1 MSQDFKTVK
10 VLDDRLC
17 VTDEIAYAVI
27 KGAQNNTVSRYPAIA
42 KSTSQLVFNVQV
54 PSEQTLID
62 RRVLIRNKWVI
73 RLAGTAPSGGF
84 MLNVGA
90 TDALAPFACSQGFS
104 TVQSTIN
111 NNTININMQD
121 VINALLRSNDQR
133 ELFAFNGTT
142 PTAFDTYR
150 SYADAI
156 LANNN
161 PLGSYYNIADN
172 DLAPRGS
179 FPVRIIPA
187 GGEGGKYTDSTG
199 NPRNATGAPVARI
212 VYVEFETAEPLMVSP
227 WLFADPKSNSQAIY
241 GVTNLNFTFNL
252 ASNANR
258 VWRSANSFITS
269 SIIQEVVDSELIFTF
284 LTPHASDL
292 MSARNVVPYY
302 EVPRYITSLTIPAGA
317 STQSSNTL
325 QLNQVPDKLIIFVR
339 PKLSDQTTNT
349 PDYFLPIK
357 NIKINWNNQSG
368 LLSNATPYDLY
379 RYSRKAGSNQTWLEF
394 SGEAKGA
401 DGSALSGDGVVIPT
415 TGSMLML
422 NMGEAVQITEDWYA
436 PSSIG
441 NFNLQFQLDVVN
453 STGLTAFELVLITLN
468 SGVLVTERGST
479 SIFTAVLDKQTVL
492 DASQKEA
499 YAGSDVKR
507 MVGGGFLDSLKS
519 VASKV
524 LPRALPVAK
533 ALLGQVD
540 NKYAKA
546 GADVL
551 GALGYGM
558 AGAGGSGGGRSG
570 GKLKKYMA

>member
-1 MSQDFKTVK
+1 
-10 VLDDRLC
+10 
-17 VTDEIAYAVI
+17 
-27 KGAQNNTVSRYPAIA
+27 
-42 KSTSQLVFNVQV
+42 VFNVQV

-62 RRVLIRNKWVI
+62 RRVLIRNRWVI
-73 RLAGTAPSGGF
+73 RLAGTAPANGY
-84 MLNVGA
+84 MLEVGQS
-90 TDALAPFACSQGFS
+90 DALAPFPCSQAFS

-111 NNTININMQD
+111 NNTVNINMSD

-150 SYADAI
+150 SYSDAI

-179 FPVRIIPA
+179 FPVEIIPA
-187 GGEGGKYTDSTG
+187 GGKGGKYTDSTG
-199 NPRNATGAPVARI
+199 NVKNTTGVASPRI
-212 VYVEFETAEPLMVSP
+212 VYVEFETAEPIMCSP
-227 WLFADPKSNSQAIY
+227 WLFADPKSNAMAIY
-241 GVTNLNFTFNL
+241 GITNLNFTFNL
-252 ASNANR
+252 ASSANR
-258 VWRSANSFITS
+258 IWRSANNFITS
-269 SIIQEVVDSELIFTF
+269 AVLQEVVDSELIFSF

-302 EVPRYITSLTIPAGA
+302 EVPRYITPLTIPAGKT
-317 STQSSNTL
+317 TQSSNTL

-339 PKLSDQTTNT
+339 PKLANQTYQT

-357 NIKINWNNQSG
+357 GIRLNWNNQSG
-368 LLSNATPYDLY
+368 LLSNATPWDLY
-379 RYSRKAGSNQTWLEF
+379 RYSRKAGSNQSWLEF
-394 SGEAKGA
+394 SGSAFGA
-401 DGSALSGDGVVIPT
+401 DNSNLLGTGVSLNT
-415 TGSMLML
+415 SGSMLML
-422 NMGEAVQITEDWYA
+422 NMAEAVQITEDWYA

-441 NFNLQFQLDVVN
+441 NFNLQFQLEVEN
-453 STGLTAFELVLITLN
+453 TTGLSDFELVLITLN
-468 SGVLVTERGST
+468 SGVMVTERGST
-479 SIFTAVLDKQTVL
+479 SIFTAILDKQTVL

-507 MVGGGFLDSLKS
+507 MVGGGFLDTLKS
-519 VASKV
+519 VAGKV
-524 LPRALPVAK
+524 LPKALPVAK
-533 ALLGQVD
+533 AILGQVD

>member
-10 VLDDRLC
+10 VLDDRLM

-27 KGAQNNTVSRYPAIA
+27 KGAQNNTVSRFPAIA

-62 RRVLIRNKWVI
+62 RRVLIKNRWKITLSGNAP
-73 RLAGTAPSGGF
+73 AGGYLVNIGS
-84 MLNVGA
+84 
-90 TDALAPFACSQGFS
+90 TDALAPFPCSQAFS

-111 NNTININMQD
+111 NNTVNINMQD

-142 PTAFDTYR
+142 PTAFDTYQ

-161 PLGSYYNIADN
+161 PLGSYVNVADN
-172 DLAPRGS
+172 DLQPRGAFYIVS
-179 FPVRIIPA
+179 IA
-187 GGEGGKYTDSTG
+187 GNTI
-199 NPRNATGAPVARI
+199 NATGAPQAKTVDI
-212 VYVEFETAEPLMVSP
+212 VFETAEPIMCSP
-227 WLFADPKSNSQAIY
+227 WLFADPKSNAQAIY

-258 VWRSANSFITS
+258 LWRSASGNITS
-269 SIIQEVVDSELIFTF
+269 AVISEIVESELIFSF

-302 EVPRYITSLTIPAGA
+302 EVPRYISTYTIDTVGENTLT
-317 STQSSNTL
+317 SNTL
-325 QLNQVPDKLIIFVR
+325 QLNQVPDKLMIFVR
-339 PKLSDQTTNT
+339 PQLASQTSSF
-349 PDYFLPIK
+349 PDYFLPIRG
-357 NIKINWNNQSG
+357 IKVNWNNQSG

-379 RYSRKAGSNQTWLEF
+379 RYSRKAGSNQSWAEF
-394 SGEAKGA
+394 YGYAWRNDPAGGSGSQVKT
-401 DGSALSGDGVVIPT
+401 S
-415 TGSMLML
+415 GSMLML
-422 NMGEAVQITEDWYA
+422 NMGEAIQITEDWYA

-441 NFNLQFQLDVVN
+441 NFNLQIELQVIQN
-453 STGLTAFELVLITLN
+453 TGLPAGTKYELVLITLN
-468 SGVLVTERGST
+468 SGVMVTERGST

-499 YAGSDVKR
+499 YSGADVKR
-507 MVGGGFLDSLKS
+507 MVGGGFLDTIKS
-519 VASKV
+519 VAGKV
-524 LPRALPVAK
+524 LPKALPVAK
-533 ALLGQVD
+533 ALLENVD
-540 NKYAKA
+540 NKYAKM

-551 GALGYGM
+551 GAMGYGRS
-558 AGAGGSGGGRSG
+558 GGGGSGGR
-570 GKLKKYMA
+570 LKKRLA